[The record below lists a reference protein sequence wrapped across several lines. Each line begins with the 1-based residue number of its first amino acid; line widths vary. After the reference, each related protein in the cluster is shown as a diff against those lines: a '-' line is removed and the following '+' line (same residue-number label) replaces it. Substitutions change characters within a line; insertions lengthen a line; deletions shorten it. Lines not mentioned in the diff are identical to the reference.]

1 MSFEFNPES
10 QQAQPEVAP
19 PQERVSFW
27 FIACGLALVVL
38 LGVCMVWM
46 EPVDKVKGVLGRRCA
61 RQARAA
67 LEAQNWSL
75 AVEQLVAAR
84 RWAPDDV
91 EVMRVAIEFTKTSGT
106 DPNGLAQQLRAL
118 AEKEPLTED
127 EQILLGRTL
136 ASAGKTDDARQVY
149 AALPLRASTE
159 KPALQLLSSILRQEG
174 HGEEAREL
182 ERRATRQVPEEPAS
196 RMKMSLEDAKSMFPE
211 IRRRAHDEL
220 LQIAREETGIA
231 LEAVTHLTV
240 DPLLTAAEARELLS
254 IVDNHPQQKLPVR
267 LGVISALMRIT
278 PDQREA
284 LLDEAIK
291 HFRSDD
297 AGSLEHLAR
306 WLALEKQHARLRRM
320 VPAKLAAKSR
330 DLYPILAQALA
341 EEERWQELR
350 TMLTSARPPV
360 SQARVAVWLAE
371 ASSHLEPDLKEA
383 ARLLEGSISAAG
395 KEGDLSTLLTAARV
409 AEKLNLTETALLAY
423 RAASAHSTE
432 AVLPM
437 VLQKAHEMALSGKN
451 STVLLEIAQKLHEI
465 RPASGAYADRLA
477 YLRLVLG
484 VDMETVNVT
493 PPKDGASL
501 QAVFTVVV
509 ERVPPSLLQALAAYR
524 LGDPEAVKT
533 HLASLPDA
541 SSLPAGQRAVAAGLL
556 ALAGKPDRA
565 FQIAEK
571 VPDALLLTE
580 ELAFLNHAR

>member
-1 MSFEFNPES
+1 MHKRRQFLHLCGAAAVAHPFAAW
-10 QQAQPEVAP
+10 AQVRQPNTVRLLVGFPAGATGDRIARAVAP
-19 PQERVSFW
+19 S
-27 FIACGLALVVL
+27 
-38 LGVCMVWM
+38 
-46 EPVDKVKGVLGRRCA
+46 
-61 RQARAA
+61 
-67 LEAQNWSL
+67 LEASL
-75 AVEQLVAAR
+75 RTGVIVDNKAGAGGQ
-84 RWAPDDV
+84 
-91 EVMRVAIEFTKTSGT
+91 VAIEFTKTSGT

-220 LQIAREETGIA
+220 LQIAREETRIA

-306 WLALEKQHARLRRM
+306 WLALEAGVAAIPVSVFYQNKCDDRVIRFCFAKQETTLGAAGARLRR
-320 VPAKLAAKSR
+320 
-330 DLYPILAQALA
+330 I
-341 EEERWQELR
+341 
-350 TMLTSARPPV
+350 
-360 SQARVAVWLAE
+360 
-371 ASSHLEPDLKEA
+371 
-383 ARLLEGSISAAG
+383 
-395 KEGDLSTLLTAARV
+395 
-409 AEKLNLTETALLAY
+409 
-423 RAASAHSTE
+423 
-432 AVLPM
+432 
-437 VLQKAHEMALSGKN
+437 
-451 STVLLEIAQKLHEI
+451 
-465 RPASGAYADRLA
+465 
-477 YLRLVLG
+477 
-484 VDMETVNVT
+484 
-493 PPKDGASL
+493 
-501 QAVFTVVV
+501 
-509 ERVPPSLLQALAAYR
+509 
-524 LGDPEAVKT
+524 
-533 HLASLPDA
+533 
-541 SSLPAGQRAVAAGLL
+541 
-556 ALAGKPDRA
+556 
-565 FQIAEK
+565 
-571 VPDALLLTE
+571 
-580 ELAFLNHAR
+580 